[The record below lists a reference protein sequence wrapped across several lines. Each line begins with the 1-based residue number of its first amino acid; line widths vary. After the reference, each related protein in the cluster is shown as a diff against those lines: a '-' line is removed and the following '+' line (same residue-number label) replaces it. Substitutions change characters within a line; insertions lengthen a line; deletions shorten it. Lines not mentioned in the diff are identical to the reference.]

1 MINKLK
7 TFLTSPWTILG
18 SILIGVIT
26 GVYTPHFISNFES
39 VGGIYI
45 MLLKV
50 VVLPFL
56 FATILVGVINLLQK
70 EGSQA
75 MIKKIIIGFLAS
87 MFLSAVIGVGTVV
100 ITGSEMTPEKKTQLG
115 SLVNNK
121 SDSGSEL
128 NITLSEPMPT
138 TPQADPM
145 ALAQKFIPENIFAT
159 LDRGESLKIVIFC
172 LIFGIALGNLQSE
185 GQRILVNVFQSI
197 QQASISIFK
206 FLNYGLPFALLAM
219 IGAQVAKVGVGI
231 FGTMVEFIVQQTIGG
246 LLVIAAGTIVIWM
259 RAGGS
264 IKNVLHETKETL
276 IVAIS
281 SRSSLACIPYAQEA
295 LHRLKFDRG
304 SVELTVPLSFTVNRI
319 GSIVYYAIATV
330 FIANIYDAPLGV
342 TGLLVVL
349 FGSILAGL
357 ASAGTTGILTVA
369 TVAVVC
375 DLLKLPSE
383 AVLVLLIAVDPLMD
397 MIRTASHVHGNVA
410 VSAFVCDKESDS
422 ERTQTISTQST

>member
-1 MINKLK
+1 MIAHLK

-18 SILIGVIT
+18 SILAGVAAGI
-26 GVYTPHFISNFES
+26 YTPNTISEFES
-39 VGGIYI
+39 IGGIYI

-70 EGSQA
+70 EGSHD

-87 MFLSAVIGVGTVV
+87 MFISAVIGVITVAATGT
-100 ITGSEMTPEKKTQLG
+100 EMTPEKKTQLG
-115 SLVNNK
+115 ALVNTKN
-121 SDSGSEL
+121 DSGEL
-128 NITLSEPMPT
+128 SITLNETMPT
-138 TPQADPM
+138 TPAADPM
-145 ALAQKFIPENIFAT
+145 ALAQKFIPDNIFAT
-159 LDRGESLKIVIFC
+159 LDKGESLKIVIFC
-172 LIFGIALGNLQSE
+172 MIFGIALGNLKSE
-185 GQRILVNVFQSI
+185 GQKMLVNILQSI
-197 QQASISIFK
+197 QLASISIFK
-206 FLNYGLPFALLAM
+206 FLNYFLPIALLAM
-219 IGAQVAKVGVGI
+219 IGTQVAKVGVSI
-231 FGTMVEFIVQQTIGG
+231 FGTMVEFILQQTIGG
-246 LLVIAAGTIVIWM
+246 LLIVIVGTLVIWI

-264 IKNVLHETKETL
+264 IMNVIRETKETL
-276 IVAIS
+276 IVAVS

-295 LHRLKFDRG
+295 LHKLGFERG
-304 SVELTVPLSFTVNRI
+304 GIELTVPLSFTVNRI

-330 FIANIYDAPLGV
+330 FIANIYDMPMTATSL
-342 TGLLVVL
+342 TIVL

-375 DLLKLPSE
+375 DLLRLPSE

-410 VSAFVCDKESDS
+410 VTAFVCDKEDESQ
-422 ERTQTISTQST
+422 RAIA

>member
-1 MINKLK
+1 MISYLK

-18 SILIGVIT
+18 SIILGILG
-26 GVYTPHFISNFES
+26 GVYIPEFSMGLDSIGS
-39 VGGIYI
+39 IYI
-45 MLLKV
+45 SLLKV

-56 FATILVGVINLLQK
+56 LATILVGIIGLLQK
-70 EGSQA
+70 EGSEA
-75 MIKKIIIGFLAS
+75 LIRKIIIGFVGS
-87 MFLSAVIGVGTVV
+87 MFIAAVIGVGTVLL
-100 ITGSEMTPEKKTQLG
+100 TGTEMTPQKKTEFG
-115 SLVNNK
+115 VLVNNK
-121 SDSGSEL
+121 DTGTEL
-128 NITLSEPMPT
+128 NITLHEPMPSSA
-138 TPQADPM
+138 PVSAGKM
-145 ALAQKFIPENIFAT
+145 AEKFIPENIFNT
-159 LDRGESLKIVIFC
+159 LNNGESLKIVIFC
-172 LIFGIALGNLQSE
+172 LIFGVALGHLKTE
-185 GQRILVNVFQSI
+185 GQRMLVEVLKSV

-206 FLNYGLPFALLAM
+206 FLNYFLPFALLAM
-219 IGAQVAKVGVGI
+219 ISSQVGKVGVGI
-231 FGTMVEFIVQQTIGG
+231 FLTMFEFVFQQFVGG
-246 LLVIAAGTIVIWM
+246 MAVVVLGTIVIWKRSGLDLM
-259 RAGGS
+259 TVIR
-264 IKNVLHETKETL
+264 ETKETL

-295 LHRLKFDRG
+295 LHKLHFDKG
-304 SVELTVPLSFTVNRI
+304 GVELTVPLSFTVNRI

-342 TGLLVVL
+342 TGLAVVL

-410 VSAFVCDKESDS
+410 VTAFVCDKEITDGQAQ
-422 ERTQTISTQST
+422 RATT

>member
-1 MINKLK
+1 MTTTHLK

-18 SILIGVIT
+18 SIIVGVLS
-26 GVYTPHFISNFES
+26 GVYAPEFSLNFES
-39 VGGIYI
+39 LGSIYI
-45 MLLKV
+45 SLLKV

-56 FATILVGVINLLQK
+56 LATILVGIIGLLQK

-75 MIKKIIIGFLAS
+75 LIRKIIIGFIGS
-87 MFLSAVIGVGTVV
+87 MFIAAFIGVGTVV
-100 ITGSEMTPEKKTQLG
+100 VTGSEMTPEKKTQLG
-115 SLVNNK
+115 VLVNSK
-121 SDSGSEL
+121 DTGTDL
-128 NITLSEPMPT
+128 NITLHEPMPVSA
-138 TPQADPM
+138 PVNAGKM
-145 ALAQKFIPENIFAT
+145 AEKFIPENIFNT
-159 LDRGESLKIVIFC
+159 LNNGESLKIVIFC
-172 LIFGIALGNLQSE
+172 LIFGISLGHLKTE
-185 GQRILVNVFQSI
+185 GQRMLVEVLKSI

-206 FLNYGLPFALLAM
+206 FLNYFLPIALLAM
-219 IGAQVAKVGVGI
+219 ISAQVGKVGVGI
-231 FGTMVEFIVQQTIGG
+231 FLTMFDFVMQQAIGG
-246 LLVIAAGTIVIWM
+246 FLVVLVGTIVIWG
-259 RAGGS
+259 RSGLSLKEVVEA
-264 IKNVLHETKETL
+264 TKETL

-295 LHRLKFDRG
+295 LHKLKFDKG
-304 SVELTVPLSFTVNRI
+304 GVELTVPLSFTVNRI

-330 FIANIYDAPLGV
+330 FIANIYDAPLGA

-410 VSAFVCDKESDS
+410 VTSFVCET
-422 ERTQTISTQST
+422 ETEHG

>member
-1 MINKLK
+1 MIAHLK

-18 SILIGVIT
+18 SILAGVAAGI
-26 GVYTPHFISNFES
+26 YTPNTISEFES
-39 VGGIYI
+39 IGGIYI

-70 EGSQA
+70 EGSHD

-87 MFLSAVIGVGTVV
+87 MFISAVIGVITVAATGT
-100 ITGSEMTPEKKTQLG
+100 EMTPEKKTQLG
-115 SLVNNK
+115 ALVNTKN
-121 SDSGSEL
+121 DSGEL
-128 NITLSEPMPT
+128 SITLNDPMPT
-138 TPQADPM
+138 TPAADPM
-145 ALAQKFIPENIFAT
+145 ALAQKFIPDNIFAT
-159 LDRGESLKIVIFC
+159 LDKGESLKIVIFC
-172 LIFGIALGNLQSE
+172 MIFGIALGNLKSE
-185 GQRILVNVFQSI
+185 GQKMLVNILQSI
-197 QQASISIFK
+197 QLASISIFK
-206 FLNYGLPFALLAM
+206 FLNYFLPIALLAM
-219 IGAQVAKVGVGI
+219 IGTQVAKVGVSI
-231 FGTMVEFIVQQTIGG
+231 FGTMVEFILQQTIGG
-246 LLVIAAGTIVIWM
+246 LLIVIVGTLVIWI

-264 IKNVLHETKETL
+264 IMNVIRETKETL
-276 IVAIS
+276 IVAVS

-295 LHRLKFDRG
+295 LHKLGFERG
-304 SVELTVPLSFTVNRI
+304 GIELTVPLSFTVNRI

-330 FIANIYDAPLGV
+330 FIANIYDMPMTATSL
-342 TGLLVVL
+342 TIVL

-375 DLLKLPSE
+375 DLLRLPSE

-410 VSAFVCDKESDS
+410 VTAFVCDKEDESQ
-422 ERTQTISTQST
+422 RAIA

>member
-1 MINKLK
+1 MISYLK

-18 SILIGVIT
+18 SIILGILG
-26 GVYTPHFISNFES
+26 GVYVPEFSIGLDSIGS
-39 VGGIYI
+39 IYI
-45 MLLKV
+45 SLLKV

-56 FATILVGVINLLQK
+56 LATILVGIIGLLQK
-70 EGSQA
+70 EGSEA
-75 MIKKIIIGFLAS
+75 LIRKIIIGFVGS
-87 MFLSAVIGVGTVV
+87 MVIAAVIGVGTVLL
-100 ITGSEMTPEKKTQLG
+100 TGTEMTPQKKTEFG
-115 SLVNNK
+115 VLVNNK
-121 SDSGSEL
+121 DTGTEL
-128 NITLSEPMPT
+128 NITLHEPMPQSA
-138 TPQADPM
+138 PVSAGKM
-145 ALAQKFIPENIFAT
+145 AEKFIPENIFNT
-159 LDRGESLKIVIFC
+159 LNNGESLKIVIFC
-172 LIFGIALGNLQSE
+172 LIFGVALGHLKTE
-185 GQRILVNVFQSI
+185 GQRMLVEVLKSV

-206 FLNYGLPFALLAM
+206 FLNYFLPFALLAM
-219 IGAQVAKVGVGI
+219 ISSQVGKVGVGI
-231 FGTMVEFIVQQTIGG
+231 FLTMFDFVFQQFVGG
-246 LLVIAAGTIVIWM
+246 LTIVVLGTIVIWKRSGLDLM
-259 RAGGS
+259 TVIR
-264 IKNVLHETKETL
+264 ETKETL

-295 LHRLKFDRG
+295 LHKLHFDKG
-304 SVELTVPLSFTVNRI
+304 GVELTVPLSFTVNRI

-342 TGLLVVL
+342 TGLAVVL

-410 VSAFVCDKESDS
+410 VTAFVCDKEITDGQAQ
-422 ERTQTISTQST
+422 RATT

>member
-1 MINKLK
+1 MISHLK

-18 SILIGVIT
+18 SILAGVAT
-26 GVYTPHFISNFES
+26 GIYTPNSISEFES
-39 VGGIYI
+39 IGGIYI

-70 EGSQA
+70 EGSQT
-75 MIKKIIIGFLAS
+75 MIKKIVIGFLAS
-87 MFLSAVIGVGTVV
+87 MFISALIGVVTVIATGT
-100 ITGSEMTPEKKTQLG
+100 EMTPEKKVQLG
-115 SLVNNK
+115 ALVNNK
-121 SDSGSEL
+121 NDSGEL
-128 NITLSEPMPT
+128 SITLNEPMPAS
-138 TPQADPM
+138 PAADPM
-145 ALAQKFIPENIFAT
+145 VLAQKFIPDNIFKS
-159 LDRGESLKIVIFC
+159 LDMGESLKIVIFC
-172 LIFGIALGNLQSE
+172 MIFGIALGNLKSE
-185 GQRILVNVFQSI
+185 GQKILVNVLQSI

-206 FLNYGLPFALLAM
+206 FLNYFLPIALLAM
-219 IGAQVAKVGVGI
+219 IGTQVAKVGVGI
-231 FGTMVEFIVQQTIGG
+231 FGTMVEFILQQTIGG
-246 LLVIAAGTIVIWM
+246 LLIVIAGTLVIWI
-259 RAGGS
+259 RAGGN
-264 IKNVLHETKETL
+264 IMHVIRETKETL

-295 LHRLKFDRG
+295 LHRLKFERSG
-304 SVELTVPLSFTVNRI
+304 IELTVPLSFTVNRI

-330 FIANIYDAPLGV
+330 FIANIYDMAMTP
-342 TGLLVVL
+342 TALLIVL

-410 VSAFVCDKESDS
+410 VTAFVCEKEDESQ
-422 ERTQTISTQST
+422 RSTP

>member
-1 MINKLK
+1 MIAHLK

-18 SILIGVIT
+18 SILAGVAAGI
-26 GVYTPHFISNFES
+26 YTPNTISEFES
-39 VGGIYI
+39 IGGIYI

-70 EGSQA
+70 EGSHD

-87 MFLSAVIGVGTVV
+87 MFISAVIGVITVAATGT
-100 ITGSEMTPEKKTQLG
+100 EMTPEKKTQLG
-115 SLVNNK
+115 ALVNTKN
-121 SDSGSEL
+121 DSGEL
-128 NITLSEPMPT
+128 SITLNEPMPT
-138 TPQADPM
+138 TPAADPM
-145 ALAQKFIPENIFAT
+145 ALAQKFIPDNIFAT
-159 LDRGESLKIVIFC
+159 LDKGESLKIVIFC
-172 LIFGIALGNLQSE
+172 MIFGIALGNLKSE
-185 GQRILVNVFQSI
+185 GQKMLVNILQSI
-197 QQASISIFK
+197 QLASISIFK
-206 FLNYGLPFALLAM
+206 FLNYFLPIALLAM
-219 IGAQVAKVGVGI
+219 IGTQVAKVGVSI
-231 FGTMVEFIVQQTIGG
+231 FGTMVEFILQQTIGG
-246 LLVIAAGTIVIWM
+246 LLIVIVGTLVIWI

-264 IKNVLHETKETL
+264 IMNVIRETKETL
-276 IVAIS
+276 IVAVS

-295 LHRLKFDRG
+295 LHKLGFERG
-304 SVELTVPLSFTVNRI
+304 GIELTVPLSFTVNRI

-330 FIANIYDAPLGV
+330 FIANIYDMPMTATSL
-342 TGLLVVL
+342 TIVL

-375 DLLKLPSE
+375 DLLRLPSE

-410 VSAFVCDKESDS
+410 VTAFVCDKEDESQ
-422 ERTQTISTQST
+422 RAIA

>member
-1 MINKLK
+1 MISYLK

-18 SILIGVIT
+18 SIILGILG
-26 GVYTPHFISNFES
+26 GVYVPEFSMGLDSIGS
-39 VGGIYI
+39 IYI
-45 MLLKV
+45 SLLKV

-56 FATILVGVINLLQK
+56 LATILVGIIGLLQK
-70 EGSQA
+70 EGSEA
-75 MIKKIIIGFLAS
+75 LILKIIIGFVGS
-87 MFLSAVIGVGTVV
+87 MVIAAVIGVGTVLL
-100 ITGSEMTPEKKTQLG
+100 TGTEMTPQKKTEFG
-115 SLVNNK
+115 VLVNNK
-121 SDSGSEL
+121 DTGTEL
-128 NITLSEPMPT
+128 NITLHEPMPQSA
-138 TPQADPM
+138 PVSAGKM
-145 ALAQKFIPENIFAT
+145 AEKFIPENIFNT
-159 LDRGESLKIVIFC
+159 LNNGESLKIVIFC
-172 LIFGIALGNLQSE
+172 LIFGVALGHLKTE
-185 GQRILVNVFQSI
+185 GQRMLVEVLKSV

-206 FLNYGLPFALLAM
+206 FLNYFLPFALLAM
-219 IGAQVAKVGVGI
+219 ISSQVGKVGVGI
-231 FGTMVEFIVQQTIGG
+231 FLTMFDFVFQQFVGG
-246 LLVIAAGTIVIWM
+246 LTIVVLGTIVIWKRSGLDLM
-259 RAGGS
+259 TVIR
-264 IKNVLHETKETL
+264 ETKETL

-295 LHRLKFDRG
+295 LHKLHFDKG
-304 SVELTVPLSFTVNRI
+304 GVELTVPLSFTVNRI

-342 TGLLVVL
+342 TGLAVVL

-410 VSAFVCDKESDS
+410 VTAFVCDKEITDGQAQ
-422 ERTQTISTQST
+422 RAIT